1 MKRLNISKFL
11 KATPAVVVLS
21 TTLLAGPTSSFAK
34 EGSTKQAVPQG
45 QVVSANTLQ
54 KGLLSHYF
62 KDKDFKDL
70 SFITTQTTG
79 NLYSISPGVKPLL
92 GSGKFQSAYWEGR
105 IKIDESQIYQFTTSA
120 DKFVKLWIDGVQ
132 VIDQRKGDSMSKYK
146 QRVYLQKGKVY
157 NIKVEYQN
165 PYYAISDLTLY
176 WTKGND
182 LSGSKK
188 EVIPENHLFLPELAP
203 NGSNSNSVKR
213 SRVARSIDNPEQQPV
228 KKTDKLKDSDDN
240 RIPDTIE
247 TNGEASENEID
258 GKRDKEDTKRKEN
271 KERMKEIA
279 QRVVQI
285 EVKDE
290 GLARKEATEKLLKD
304 LPPQFL
310 EMYDKIGGKIRI
322 VDGNLAKQPDLKNQ
336 KVVDDTGKEV
346 NLDKYYAYVLE
357 GKEPVLFI
365 RASEDYEESIHK
377 RTNVYTEIGKSLIRD
392 VLKPEVLLDPSFLK
406 AVNQIRLDKDV
417 KEEFFTPN
425 LNGYKGSFDENYV
438 KEHIKDFQHIFAK
451 TFAYSRVPEFKEFL
465 DTYIPGMYDYFDKV
479 GWGELKE
486 QKKNEALDFSSN
498 IDTARKWGEENYKD
512 WQVNL
517 LKAEKTAITAYTGA
531 KYDPINQYL
540 RENKGVLKDGEKLNT
555 VIKQIDSGLEK
566 TVTSKPITVYKRVS
580 EGVFN
585 REYGELRSLQA
596 PYAINGTVFQKI
608 KEEFTNKEVIGHG
621 FESTSLA
628 KDPSKSYSNDRYP
641 ILYKITVPE
650 GIRGAFIEP
659 ISKYNDQLEFL
670 IARGYTYKLNNFSI
684 MNTEDKPYVQV
695 EVSIVKPDEEE
706 K

>member
-1 MKRLNISKFL
+1 
-11 KATPAVVVLS
+11 
-21 TTLLAGPTSSFAK
+21 
-34 EGSTKQAVPQG
+34 
-45 QVVSANTLQ
+45 
-54 KGLLSHYF
+54 
-62 KDKDFKDL
+62 
-70 SFITTQTTG
+70 
-79 NLYSISPGVKPLL
+79 
-92 GSGKFQSAYWEGR
+92 
-105 IKIDESQIYQFTTSA
+105 
-120 DKFVKLWIDGVQ
+120 
-132 VIDQRKGDSMSKYK
+132 
-146 QRVYLQKGKVY
+146 
-157 NIKVEYQN
+157 
-165 PYYAISDLTLY
+165 
-176 WTKGND
+176 
-182 LSGSKK
+182 
-188 EVIPENHLFLPELAP
+188 
-203 NGSNSNSVKR
+203 
-213 SRVARSIDNPEQQPV
+213 

-451 TFAYSRVPEFKEFL
+451 TFAYSRVPEFKEF
-465 DTYIPGMYDYFDKV
+465 
-479 GWGELKE
+479 
-486 QKKNEALDFSSN
+486 
-498 IDTARKWGEENYKD
+498 
-512 WQVNL
+512 
-517 LKAEKTAITAYTGA
+517 
-531 KYDPINQYL
+531 
-540 RENKGVLKDGEKLNT
+540 
-555 VIKQIDSGLEK
+555 
-566 TVTSKPITVYKRVS
+566 
-580 EGVFN
+580 
-585 REYGELRSLQA
+585 
-596 PYAINGTVFQKI
+596 
-608 KEEFTNKEVIGHG
+608 
-621 FESTSLA
+621 
-628 KDPSKSYSNDRYP
+628 
-641 ILYKITVPE
+641 
-650 GIRGAFIEP
+650 
-659 ISKYNDQLEFL
+659 
-670 IARGYTYKLNNFSI
+670 
-684 MNTEDKPYVQV
+684 
-695 EVSIVKPDEEE
+695 
-706 K
+706 